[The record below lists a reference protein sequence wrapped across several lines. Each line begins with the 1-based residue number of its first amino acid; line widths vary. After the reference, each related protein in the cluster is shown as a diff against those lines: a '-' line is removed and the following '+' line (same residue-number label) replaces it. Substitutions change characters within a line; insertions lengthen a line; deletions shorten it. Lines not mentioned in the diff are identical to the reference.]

1 MIKVILTKKDDN
13 VNKVIINGHAGYDD
27 FGKDIVCAAVSSTVI
42 TTINILL
49 SLDNQSISYN
59 DSRGLIIEVLKN
71 DMTTKKIINVL
82 ISNLYE
88 LEKAYPKN
96 IQIKEENNEQ
106 INIQLF
112 AHKKGQSSTSNGR
125 DSAGRRLGAKAS
137 DGEYVTAG
145 SIIYRQRGT
154 KIHPGTNVGRGTDD
168 TLFAK
173 ISGYVKYSHLGKDR
187 KQVSVYETK

>member
-59 DSRGLIIEVLKN
+59 DSRGLIIEVLRN

-96 IQIKEENNEQ
+96 IQIKEENNE
-106 INIQLF
+106 
-112 AHKKGQSSTSNGR
+112 
-125 DSAGRRLGAKAS
+125 
-137 DGEYVTAG
+137 
-145 SIIYRQRGT
+145 
-154 KIHPGTNVGRGTDD
+154 
-168 TLFAK
+168 
-173 ISGYVKYSHLGKDR
+173 
-187 KQVSVYETK
+187 

>member
-13 VNKVIINGHAGYDD
+13 VNKVIINGHANYDD

-96 IQIKEENNEQ
+96 IQIKEENNE
-106 INIQLF
+106 
-112 AHKKGQSSTSNGR
+112 
-125 DSAGRRLGAKAS
+125 
-137 DGEYVTAG
+137 
-145 SIIYRQRGT
+145 
-154 KIHPGTNVGRGTDD
+154 
-168 TLFAK
+168 
-173 ISGYVKYSHLGKDR
+173 
-187 KQVSVYETK
+187 